1 MKRHQR
7 VETKETSIPK
17 DTTEVTD
24 LKGVHPHEEGW
35 STIRSTDIRQGER
48 LGSVKPSIPSS
59 TQLKD
64 ATKTWIPEKGEATPK
79 SSWNALQYENSSTKY
94 LGQGDS
100 LQDDCLP
107 SAAEQIQETV
117 TRNKI
122 IYNMVAEIQALV
134 NILVRILE
142 TTEEAPSKVQG
153 CKVESLTSQLGG
165 SSHASEGLYDT
176 HHSRAAS
183 RRSCDHASPEMYNY
197 PFTYRGIGDELLTGT
212 EVQRPCAQYLNQVNR
227 GMGFDQLPMP
237 KESELSCRYRGT
249 RDKQEPGF
257 ADHRACGP
265 RRTKIV
271 MGHCP
276 HRSTKGHKHSF
287 RYRETGDEQQSGV
300 DHKPLT
306 HTKVQRKKW
315 AVAAL

>member
-7 VETKETSIPK
+7 VETKETNIPK
-17 DTTEVTD
+17 DTIEVTD

-64 ATKTWIPEKGEATPK
+64 TTKTWIPEKGEATPK
-79 SSWNALQYENSSTKY
+79 SSWNALQYGNSRTKY

-107 SAAEQIQETV
+107 SATEQIQETV
-117 TRNKI
+117 TRNKV

-142 TTEEAPSKVQG
+142 TTEGAPSKVQG
-153 CKVESLTSQLGG
+153 CKVESLTSKVG
-165 SSHASEGLYDT
+165 SSPYASEGLYDT
-176 HHSRAAS
+176 HHSRAVS
-183 RRSCDHASPEMYNY
+183 RRSCGHASPQIYNY
-197 PFTYRGIGDELLTGT
+197 PFTYRGIGDGLQSGIENQ
-212 EVQRPCAQYLNQVNR
+212 EVYDQCLNEVKR
-227 GMGFDQLPMP
+227 MCFDQFPMP
-237 KESELSCRYRGT
+237 KGNDFPCSYMGIG
-249 RDKQEPGF
+249 DKQELDL

-265 RRTKIV
+265 RRRKIV
-271 MGHCP
+271 
-276 HRSTKGHKHSF
+276 
-287 RYRETGDEQQSGV
+287 
-300 DHKPLT
+300 
-306 HTKVQRKKW
+306 
-315 AVAAL
+315 